1 MERATEPSRVQ
12 LGNAVSSEWVG
23 GASNAGF
30 LALGAFVLLEGAVLQ
45 LMLHEHPGAGV
56 LLMVV
61 HGLLVVVLEL
71 QSKIQVRI
79 DERALTIRYGRL
91 RLLRQRVPLERIVTA
106 HAVQVDP
113 MEDYKGW
120 GYRGNLRW
128 LGKAGVIVR
137 AGSAL
142 RLDLQGG
149 KHFAITVDD
158 AETAAR
164 HLGALL
170 RRPPEPPSPEPA

>member
-1 MERATEPSRVQ
+1 MEQATEQSRVQ
-12 LGNAVSSEWVG
+12 LGDAVSSEWVG
-23 GASNAGF
+23 SASNAGF
-30 LALGAFVLLEGAVLQ
+30 LALGAFMLLEGAVLQ

-56 LLMVV
+56 LLLVV

-91 RLLRQRVPLERIVTA
+91 RLLRQRLPLERITTA
-106 HAVQVDP
+106 RAVQVDP

-128 LGKAGVIVR
+128 LGKAAVVVR

-142 RLDLQGG
+142 RLELQGG

-158 AETAAR
+158 AESAAR
-164 HLGALL
+164 CITA
-170 RRPPEPPSPEPA
+170 RITRKPPRPPAA